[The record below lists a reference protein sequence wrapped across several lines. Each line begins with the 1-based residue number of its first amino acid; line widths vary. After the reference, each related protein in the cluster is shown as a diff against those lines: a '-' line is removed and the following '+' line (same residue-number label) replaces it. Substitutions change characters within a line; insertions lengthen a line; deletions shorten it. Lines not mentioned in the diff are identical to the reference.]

1 MRDCAIATIYRG
13 GRAEPMPSDNQL
25 LEHRELVL
33 RGVIDDNLANEIVAK
48 LLFLQHKDRHAPIT
62 LHIDSPGGSV
72 SAGLAIVD
80 TIDLVSPPVRTCC
93 HGLAAA
99 MATIIAAHGA
109 RGYRLAAS
117 DSKLLLSEAY
127 AEQNVTAQD
136 GEVDKV
142 NRILTEFVARD
153 TGRSFEEA
161 AWTIKAGAYLSA
173 SQAKDFGLID
183 AIGCCR
189 RSLRPDIPDRP
200 EPKFHQ
206 GQHVRVI
213 LNERNRTPHSG
224 TIRQIIWHFKDQR
237 YNYYLEE
244 DGKNVTKRYF
254 DSDLESM
261 D

>member
-1 MRDCAIATIYRG
+1 
-13 GRAEPMPSDNQL
+13 MPTDDQL
-25 LEHRELVL
+25 LENRELVL
-33 RGVIDDNLANEIVAK
+33 RGVIDDKLANEVVAK
-48 LLFLQHKDRHAPIT
+48 LLFLQHKDGHAPIT

-80 TIDLVSPPVRTCC
+80 TIDYVSPPVRTCC
-93 HGLAAA
+93 HSLAAA

-109 RGYRLAAS
+109 RGYRLAGS

-127 AEQNVTAQD
+127 VDQNVTAQD

-153 TGRSFEEA
+153 TGRSFEEVT
-161 AWTIKAGAYLSA
+161 WTIKAGAYLSA

-183 AIGCCR
+183 AIGCCC

-213 LNERNRTPHSG
+213 LNEQNRTPHSG

-244 DGKNVTKRYF
+244 EGKNVTKRYL
-254 DSDLESM
+254 DCDLESM